1 MGSSR
6 GSFDEEAVST
16 TLALETLG
24 QPHPGGFDA
33 RAIARRGDDTVGHS
47 DDQVR
52 LLPQRSPSPDV
63 DRLTGTGLQ
72 SLKQVRQDH
81 DIAFGILPDVVKG
94 FGEKALEA
102 RAGGNH
108 AQLFLIQS
116 LRTRRQRSGRTT
128 CCAWSRDE
136 IK

>member
-1 MGSSR
+1 MGSSG
-6 GSFDEEAVST
+6 GSSDEEAVST

-33 RAIARRGDDTVGHS
+33 RAIAR
-47 DDQVR
+47 
-52 LLPQRSPSPDV
+52 L
-63 DRLTGTGLQ
+63 
-72 SLKQVRQDH
+72 
-81 DIAFGILPDVVKG
+81 VKG

-108 AQLFLIQS
+108 AQLSLIQS
-116 LRTRRQRSGRTT
+116 LRARRQRSGRTT